1 MILVHTL
8 KTLSRYSS
16 DNILHIYSLY
26 ILCQMTFSVAR
37 YPVRLSVMLFS
48 MLAACQSKTDSGTA
62 ATTAPAQQAA
72 ATADPQDSP
81 GTWYRIYRG
90 TLGSDSITLHLQTWP
105 AGFESRR
112 AAMFVGSYSRAAGQ
126 PYEVG
131 TDYNT
136 EAKADSVVLRDRD
149 LAFADDNGS
158 GPVWRLRLTGKELTG
173 TRSSQQV
180 QLREVTL
187 PGSIRFASRYFT
199 DSVAAYP
206 NKPASPYGRTSLHV
220 LLPISGPEATR
231 RALTEAMLRNLRGD
245 SLATKA
251 VPTSMQQFW
260 QQRFSAFQKD
270 YRASV
275 GELAPN
281 LPSEPDTSSTAPSYD
296 YVLRFEDQ
304 AATHV
309 LWNQDNLLSLGF
321 FSYSYS
327 GGAHGNY
334 GTSAATFDARTGR
347 ELRFADIFR
356 PDTQAQLSVLLE
368 QAVRRTLKQPNT
380 VPLDQFL
387 FVKKMPVTRNL
398 YLTSGGAVFIY
409 TPYEIA
415 SYAQGEIRLFVPR
428 EQLRPLLKSG
438 LPWGGQEVSRR

>member
-1 MILVHTL
+1 MAFL
-8 KTLSRYSS
+8 
-16 DNILHIYSLY
+16 
-26 ILCQMTFSVAR
+26 VAR
-37 YPVRLSVMLFS
+37 YRVRLSVLLLGV
-48 MLAACQSKTDSGTA
+48 LAACQSKTDSGT
-62 ATTAPAQQAA
+62 TTATAPVQQPAA
-72 ATADPQDSP
+72 AGPQDSP

-90 TLGSDSITLHLQTWP
+90 TLGTDSITLHLQTWP

-112 AAMFVGSYSRAAGQ
+112 NASFVGSYSGADGQ
-126 PYEVG
+126 PYELG

-136 EAKADSVVLRDRD
+136 EAKPDSIVLRDRD
-149 LAFADDNGS
+149 LTFADDNGS
-158 GPVWRLRLTGKELTG
+158 GPVWRLRLVGKELMG
-173 TRSSQQV
+173 TRGSQRV
-180 QLREVTL
+180 QLREATL
-187 PGSIRFASRYFT
+187 PGSITFASRYFT

-206 NKPASPYGRTSLHV
+206 GKPASPHGRTSLHV
-220 LLPISGPEATR
+220 LLPTSGPETIR
-231 RALTEAMLRNLRGD
+231 RTLTDGILRNLRGD

-251 VPTSMQQFW
+251 VPASVQQYW

-275 GELAPN
+275 ADLAPN
-281 LPSEPDTSSTAPSYD
+281 LPTNPDTSSTAPSYD

-334 GTSAATFDARTGR
+334 GTSAATFNARTGQ
-347 ELRFADIFR
+347 ELRFKDILR
-356 PDTQAQLSVLLE
+356 SDAQAQLSALLE
-368 QAVRRTLKQPNT
+368 QAVRRTLKQPAN

-387 FVKKMPVTRNL
+387 FVKKMPVTYNV

-438 LPWGGQEVSRR
+438 LPWGGGEVSRR

>member
-1 MILVHTL
+1 MA
-8 KTLSRYSS
+8 
-16 DNILHIYSLY
+16 
-26 ILCQMTFSVAR
+26 FSVAY
-37 YPVRLSVMLFS
+37 YPVRLSVMLLS
-48 MLAACQSKTDSGTA
+48 MLAACQSKTDSGTTT
-62 ATTAPAQQAA
+62 TTAPTQQL
-72 ATADPQDSP
+72 TASGPQDSP

-112 AAMFVGSYSRAAGQ
+112 AAMFVGSYSGADGQ

-136 EAKADSVVLRDRD
+136 EAKPDSIVLRDRD
-149 LAFADDNGS
+149 LTFADDNSS
-158 GPVWRLRLTGKELTG
+158 GPVWRLHLTGKELRG
-173 TRSSQQV
+173 TRGGQQV

-220 LLPISGPEATR
+220 LLPTNGSEASQ
-231 RALTEAMLRNLRGD
+231 RALTDAMLRNLRGD
-245 SLATKA
+245 SLSTKA
-251 VPTSMQQFW
+251 VPASVQQYW

-275 GELAPN
+275 AELAPN
-281 LPSEPDTSSTAPSYD
+281 LPTEPDTSSTAPSYD

-304 AATHV
+304 SATHV

-334 GTSAATFDARTGR
+334 GTSAATFNAHTGQ
-347 ELRFADIFR
+347 ELHFKDIIR
-356 PDTQAQLSVLLE
+356 PDAQAQLSLLLE
-368 QAVRRTLKQPNT
+368 QAVRRTLKQPAN
-380 VPLDQFL
+380 VALDQFL
-387 FVKKMPVTRNL
+387 FVKKMPVTYNA

-428 EQLRPLLKSG
+428 KQLQPLLKSG
-438 LPWGGQEVSRR
+438 LPWGGGEVSRR